1 MKTRNKRISVLLA
14 VLMLLQT
21 MVLGASAMTAEASG
35 GSGEAGVFETVYVNP
50 LYADVITEDDLLRA
64 EDITSSRADVLY
76 ADAAEAAETVYPKT
90 AEEASVVM
98 RDGMKARMETI
109 EVPIWLPEWTQE
121 CFDEAVFA
129 IYEYA
134 VAHTGVPT
142 EGDYLQWQYGGWEAG
157 GSASYAD
164 DSGYNAIITY
174 TVTYY
179 TTAAQEDA
187 VTAKLAEVFADLD
200 VDDADEYTKACAIYD
215 YICANVTYDYDTL
228 EDDTYKLKYTAYA
241 ALMDGTAVCQGYALL
256 LYRMALELGV
266 DARLIAGIGN
276 GGAHGWNILQMED
289 DLYYNADSTWD
300 AGTAPEYYGF
310 FLTNDA
316 NFVDHARYEDY
327 ATDAFYA
334 SYPMGSEN
342 YVYSA
347 PCAHEYDDGT
357 VVTEPT
363 CTAPGEI
370 LYTCTLCGA
379 TEWTEIPMLD
389 HTFGAW
395 DAADSDNHARTCTGC
410 GMTDTAAHEFDDG
423 IVTREAT
430 CVQTGI
436 LTYTCAECAYSYT
449 EETETIA
456 HTFGAWASAD
466 GENHTRSCT
475 GCGMTETAAHTFD
488 NGNIIK
494 EATCQETGIC
504 VYTCT
509 VCAYERGDTLPLT
522 DHAYEDGSCT
532 VCGEQDPSVSV
543 TPDAP
548 AVPEILS
555 CYSKTQSAVKVT
567 WTIVDGADG
576 YELWRATTPD
586 AAEEDWQ
593 RAKSIMDGNTDRYT
607 NQGLTVGQ
615 TYYYKVRAFV
625 LDDDGERICSEFSEI
640 SYMPAAVVWNS
651 LTAPGVPYSNATY
664 RVRLLWQEISGAHG
678 YQIWRQNE
686 DGSWAIVKTLG
697 DKGNAL
703 TDNQGATTAY
713 SNTGLTAGETYTYK
727 MRAFMITE
735 DGKKVFGAYSDEYSV
750 AVMPQTP
757 TIAVSSPKAGR
768 AMIEWN
774 AINGAAGYQVWMAD
788 AENGTYTIVKSIT
801 DGSTSYT
808 KYDLESG
815 KTYYFKLRAYSEV
828 DGKKTFGA
836 YSETEEITV
845 P

>member
-64 EDITSSRADVLY
+64 EDIPSGRADVLY

-256 LYRMALELGV
+256 LYRMALELDV

-276 GGAHGWNILQMED
+276 GGAHGWNILQMD
-289 DLYYNADSTWD
+289 DELYYNADSTWD
-300 AGTAPEYYGF
+300 AGMAPANYGF

-316 NFVDHARYEDY
+316 NFVDHERYEEY
-327 ATDAFYA
+327 ATEAFYA
-334 SYPMGSEN
+334 AYPMGSEN
-342 YVYSA
+342 YVYTPA
-347 PCAHEYDDGT
+347 CAHEYDDGT
-357 VVTEPT
+357 VTTEPT
-363 CTAPGEI
+363 CTEDGVMVYTCTLYEETIAAAGHSFDEGTEQKAPSCGEPGEI
-370 LYTCTLCGA
+370 LYTCTVCGETA
-379 TEWTEIPMLD
+379 WDEIPALEHSWGD
-389 HTFGAW
+389 WT
-395 DAADSDNHARTCTGC
+395 AADDADHSRECSVC
-410 GMTDTAAHEFDDG
+410 G
-423 IVTREAT
+423 
-430 CVQTGI
+430 
-436 LTYTCAECAYSYT
+436 
-449 EETETIA
+449 ETETA
-456 HTFGAWASAD
+456 EHV
-466 GENHTRSCT
+466 
-475 GCGMTETAAHTFD
+475 FD

-494 EATCQETGIC
+494 EATCQETGVC
-504 VYTCT
+504 VYTCA
-509 VCAYERGDTLPLT
+509 VCAYEHSETLPLT
-522 DHAYEDGSCT
+522 DHEYEDGICT
-532 VCGEQDPSVSV
+532 VCGEQDPSVPV
-543 TPDAP
+543 IPDAP

-555 CYSKTQSAVKVT
+555 CYSKAQSSVKVT
-567 WTIVDGADG
+567 WTVVDGADG
-576 YELWRATTPD
+576 YELWRADAPD
-586 AAEEDWQ
+586 AAEEDWK
-593 RAKSIMDGNTDRYT
+593 RVKSVMDGNTDRYT

-615 TYYYKVRAFV
+615 TYYYKIRAFV
-625 LDDDGERICSEFSEI
+625 LDENGERVCSEFSEI

-686 DGSWAIVKTLG
+686 DGSWGIVKTLG
-697 DKGNAL
+697 DKGNEL
-703 TDNQGATTAY
+703 TDNQGAATAY
-713 SNTGLTAGETYTYK
+713 SNTGLTAGETYTYR

-735 DGKKVFGAYSDEYSV
+735 DGRKVFGAYSDEYSV
-750 AVMPQTP
+750 AVMPETP
-757 TIAVSSPKAGR
+757 ALTVTAPKAER
-768 AMIEWN
+768 ALVEWT
-774 AINGAAGYQVWMAD
+774 AVNGAAGYQIWMAD
-788 AENGTYTIVKSIT
+788 AEDGAYAIVKSIT

-836 YSETEEITV
+836 YTEVVEITV